1 MTSDFWPTLAQI
13 SATFIGLIFVGIAI
27 FIESIRTAV
36 KEMEAINS
44 VKTVF
49 KEQSTPLSYVLT
61 ISNLILFMWPMII
74 ALYMSEVGDNQS
86 IYWLC
91 LLLCVALLITIIIL
105 YEWKIKNTVSFLK
118 SEKNIRLFKVRLI
131 FRYILYAIG
140 FLYCLFFTNFLLLF
154 LDISITTNFLKFLS
168 IFSITSGL
176 GLSLCDILI
185 FDVQHTIFKLPDN
198 FPDHIEK
205 ASSELHLEKN
215 RIDSIFKEYQER
227 KYEFDIFV
235 NQFRSTQEYLPDIL
249 NYMISKLNND
259 EQKNIQQ
266 CHYLQQQINPDRILL
281 FQGIGRETKVM
292 AYKDIIEFIKE
303 RKKLESFITDLE
315 LLIKQSIMD
324 IQQAK
329 EMMLN
334 YSATVNT
341 SARK

>member
-1 MTSDFWPTLAQI
+1 MDAI
-13 SATFIGLIFVGIAI
+13 IG
-27 FIESIRTAV
+27 
-36 KEMEAINS
+36 

-49 KEQSTPLSYVLT
+49 KEQSTPLSYVLS

-74 ALYMSEVGDNQS
+74 ALYMPEVGDSQS

-91 LLLCVALLITIIIL
+91 LLLCLALLITIIIL
-105 YEWKIKNTVSFLK
+105 YEWKVKNTVSFLK
-118 SEKNIRLFKVRLI
+118 SEKNIRLFKVRLY
-131 FRYILYAIG
+131 FRYILFAIG
-140 FLYCLFFTNFLLLF
+140 SLYCLSFTNYLLLF

-168 IFSITSGL
+168 IFSIIFGL
-176 GLSLCDILI
+176 GLSLCDIFI
-185 FDVQHTIFKLPDN
+185 FDVQHIIFKLPDN
-198 FPDHIEK
+198 FPDHFDK
-205 ASSELHLEKN
+205 ASSELHLEKTK
-215 RIDSIFKEYQER
+215 IDSIFKVYQER

-235 NQFRSTQEYLPDIL
+235 NSFCSTQEENLPAFL
-249 NYMISKLNND
+249 NYMISKHNND

-315 LLIKQSIMD
+315 LILEQSIKD
-324 IQQAK
+324 IQQTK
-329 EMMLN
+329 EMMSN